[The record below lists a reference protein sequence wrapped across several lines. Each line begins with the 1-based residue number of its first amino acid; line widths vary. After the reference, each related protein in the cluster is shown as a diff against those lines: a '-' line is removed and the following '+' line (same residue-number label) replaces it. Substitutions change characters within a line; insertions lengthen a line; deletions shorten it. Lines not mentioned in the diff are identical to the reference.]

1 LVYLIGD
8 SMKTIRRKLAK
19 VSTEEIRTE
28 IEKRELLELGRKD
41 PIQLSNVAQL
51 SIMFYGLDKKDAD
64 EVSRLARAGQIE
76 KAVHKLLF
84 ESHVVTRGKNI
95 LAKKK
100 FEDLSLE
107 DIGEQI
113 KYDMQYD
120 NSTWKVY
127 RLSKRAEELKRLT
140 RTG

>member
-1 LVYLIGD
+1 
-8 SMKTIRRKLAK
+8 
-19 VSTEEIRTE
+19 
-28 IEKRELLELGRKD
+28 
-41 PIQLSNVAQL
+41 
-51 SIMFYGLDKKDAD
+51 
-64 EVSRLARAGQIE
+64 
-76 KAVHKLLF
+76 LLF